1 MKIDISTNE
10 DILYVCSV
18 QRMHTLL
25 FELLKIGIKK
35 KIPVLL
41 MTFTKPANVII
52 DELSKANLSMDN
64 VLIVDCSGNKEKQD
78 HKNVILIEEEE
89 NLTKMSIA
97 AFKFVDM
104 PKKKKLFII
113 DAINVIAQY
122 NSVKDVSKM
131 LRNIIEKDD
140 ERKTKMLVFCTDA
153 GNQKLISQIEPFF
166 DKTLQDKR

>member
-1 MKIDISTNE
+1 MKINISTNE

-18 QRMHTLL
+18 QKMHTLL
-25 FELLKIGIKK
+25 FELLKSGIKK
-35 KIPVLL
+35 KISVLL

-52 DELSKANLSMDN
+52 NKLSKSNLSMDN
-64 VLIVDCSGNKEKQD
+64 VLIVDCSGNKEKKK

-104 PKKKKLFII
+104 PKKKKLLII
-113 DAINVIAQY
+113 DAINVLAQY
-122 NSVKDVSKM
+122 NRIEDVSKM
-131 LRNIIEKDD
+131 LRNIIQKDD
-140 ERKTKMLVFCTDA
+140 EEMTKMLVFCTDA
-153 GNQKLISQIEPFF
+153 SNKKLISEIEPFF